1 MAPKEAYPVK
11 TMYLSEK
18 DVPQRWAEIKT
29 EEMLWAEVDRQT
41 LALVK
46 RTLALTV
53 EQEFNTFVQAE
64 PYERR
69 AGRPLRN
76 GTYQRTLVTRWGVL
90 TALPVP
96 RARTK
101 GFQSHVLPRYSQ
113 RATHVDP
120 LIQSLFLK
128 GVSTRQVGEVLD
140 ALLGYHPAS
149 STVSHVTAQLADA
162 TRVFHHRPLT
172 DHYQYLILDGV
183 WLTVFG
189 KRYVAL
195 TAVGITVTG
204 HVELVDF
211 FLTTS
216 ESAAAWTRFLNEL
229 YRRGLEGRALQLVT
243 KDGNLGLDAACEQ
256 VYPTVPVQLCWVH
269 KLRNVSGYLPR
280 RLYATCLAELKRVY
294 PAPDRRTAER
304 RLTAWAA
311 RWETEAPRAVRS
323 VTRHQEAL
331 LAHFACPVAHRIKIR
346 TTNVIERA
354 FREVRRRTH
363 PMNQFIT
370 LASCDRLT
378 FAILSALNG
387 RWARRRALPGFKP
400 ITTALALAA

>member
-1 MAPKEAYPVK
+1 MK

-41 LALVK
+41 LQLVK
-46 RTLALTV
+46 RTLSLTV
-53 EQEFNTFVQAE
+53 EHEFNTFIQAA
-64 PYERR
+64 PYARR
-69 AGRPLRN
+69 TGQPLRN
-76 GTYQRTLVTRWGVL
+76 GHYTRTLVTRWGIL

-101 GFQSHVLPRYSQ
+101 GFQSQVLPRYGQ
-113 RATHVDP
+113 RAAQVDP

-140 ALLGYHPAS
+140 ALLGYQPAS
-149 STVSHVTAQLADA
+149 STVSQVTAKLADA
-162 TRVFHHRPLT
+162 TRAFHQRPLP
-172 DHYQYLILDGV
+172 DHYQYLICDGV

-204 HVELVDF
+204 QVELVDF
-211 FLTTS
+211 FLATR
-216 ESAAAWTRFLNEL
+216 ESAATWTRFLNDL
-229 YRRGLEGRALQLVT
+229 DRRGLHGQALQLLT
-243 KDGNLGLDAACEQ
+243 KDGHQGLDAAVEQ

-269 KLRNVSGYLPR
+269 KLRNVATYLPK

-294 PAPDRRTAER
+294 QAPDRRTAAR

-311 RWETEAPRAVRS
+311 RWQAAAPKAVRS

-346 TTNVIERA
+346 TTNIIERA
-354 FREVRRRTH
+354 FREVRRRTQ

-387 RWARRRALPGFKP
+387 RWARRHALPGFKP
-400 ITTALALAA
+400 LAVPLALAA